1 MLELLLRPH
10 VETER
15 ADHAHVDTE
24 ATVDS
29 RATNANEDGV
39 RDGSPTWLEL
49 SAVEAAIVFFFLS
62 HSLEHG

>member
-1 MLELLLRPH
+1 MLELLFRPH

-24 ATVDS
+24 STMDT
-29 RATNANEDGV
+29 RAINANENGV
-39 RDGSPTWLEL
+39 RDGGPIRLEL
-49 SAVEAAIVFFFLS
+49 SAVEAAIVLFLLS